1 MLATELSTGISEL
14 KNTPQPQES
23 GDRAFPVDMRFRST
37 ELGGI
42 IASAGRL
49 ACYDKSY
56 TLERPMCRTAGS
68 DTWKSLI
75 LS

>member
-1 MLATELSTGISEL
+1 MLTECGIAEP
-14 KNTPQPQES
+14 KNTSQPHES
-23 GDRAFPVDMRFRST
+23 GDRAFPVEKQFRST

-56 TLERPMCRTAGS
+56 ILWEANMYNCRES

-75 LS
+75 HS